1 MIRRATAAVDEEE
14 ASRDNIMIMVIYKIF
29 FVVEGK
35 FYEAKVGQQENV
47 SDRLIY

>member
-14 ASRDNIMIMVIYKIF
+14 ASRDNMIMMINKIF

-35 FYEAKVGQQENV
+35 FYETKVGQHENV
-47 SDRLIY
+47 SDRLID